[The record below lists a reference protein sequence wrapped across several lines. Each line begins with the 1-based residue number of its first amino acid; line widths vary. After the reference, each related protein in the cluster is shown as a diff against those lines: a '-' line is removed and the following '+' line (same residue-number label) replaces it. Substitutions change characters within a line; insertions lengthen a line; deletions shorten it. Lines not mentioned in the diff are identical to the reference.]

1 MQATLIEREL
11 IGRQVDTRIRRKNP
25 SSLYDKWKGR
35 LTQIAHIHISL
46 LAIKKTSTRFR
57 YVQEIRRG
65 GVVDDIPHPPPVP
78 YAASVPRVTVLQ
90 TSKIMVGSS
99 SFTFPAPGVT
109 SGVSS
114 DSFPARHVPSLKNS
128 RQSGKRKTD
137 ANSKE
142 EAFRTHVP
150 PPAGKYEYINI
161 GSRRDE
167 LDPTALGKLPASA
180 SIAVASVRKYWTS
193 TFGEAADNVELT
205 ELLKLVEMYTSWSH
219 VLSCEL
225 YKVLAIKVD
234 KLRSVVGRDEEVNAL
249 RSENKDLRERLA
261 FFEDAR
267 ARAIYDITKAKR
279 IQGVCVQA

>member
-35 LTQIAHIHISL
+35 LTQTAHIHISL

-57 YVQEIRRG
+57 YVQDVFNSNVARRLQRLAKHSHCRRVIPKFWRSSPPSLPRNCEAHGSRRHRKPCEALILYVSTWDTCWRYRHAVMTAQLSRRG

-78 YAASVPRVTVLQ
+78 YAASVPGVTVLQ
-90 TSKIMVGSS
+90 ISKIMVGSS

-142 EAFRTHVP
+142 EAF
-150 PPAGKYEYINI
+150 
-161 GSRRDE
+161 
-167 LDPTALGKLPASA
+167 
-180 SIAVASVRKYWTS
+180 
-193 TFGEAADNVELT
+193 
-205 ELLKLVEMYTSWSH
+205 
-219 VLSCEL
+219 
-225 YKVLAIKVD
+225 
-234 KLRSVVGRDEEVNAL
+234 
-249 RSENKDLRERLA
+249 
-261 FFEDAR
+261 
-267 ARAIYDITKAKR
+267 
-279 IQGVCVQA
+279 